1 MYDARPERGI
11 KRICLHC
18 EAKFYDLT
26 RFPILCPKCGT
37 EYVEVVRPPPT
48 PRRPRGNSPFGR
60 DRTKPLEEAEDSGP
74 TPHHAAESEEDGE
87 EEEREADGDED
98 AEEEPDADETE
109 E

>member
-18 EAKFYDLT
+18 EARFYDLM

-37 EYVEVVRPPPT
+37 EYVEVVRPPPA
-48 PRRPRGNSPFGR
+48 PRRPRGSGPFGR
-60 DRTKPLEEAEDSGP
+60 DRAAPLEEAEDGGSA
-74 TPHHAAESEEDGE
+74 PHETAAESEEDGE
-87 EEEREADGDED
+87 ADED
-98 AEEEPDADETE
+98 DEKPDADETE